1 MTLRKCTAGIPVFG
15 PTANAAAMEGSKT
28 FSKSFMS
35 RHNIPTAA
43 YENFSSYDAAHAYL
57 KSISHPIVIK
67 ASGLAGGKGVLIPS
81 TTEEAIQGLQ
91 DLMVSKEFGQ
101 AGEEVVIEEF
111 MTGQELSILAFS
123 DGYTV
128 LALPGAQDHKR
139 IGEGDTGL
147 NTGGMGAYAPAP
159 CATKEIE
166 EEIMR
171 TIVRP
176 TIAGMRKEG
185 PFIPPAPSY
194 FFGFVSVRNADDLA
208 LRQVSLSSDC
218 SLPASC
224 LLRLVR
230 NVSSSTCDS
239 GIRKRKLFCRCSR
252 RKPIWLKSSSYVLL
266 PLPFALST
274 AASSRLDGA
283 VKQCSTSIRDQS

>member
-1 MTLRKCTAGIPVFG
+1 MELKEYSVLVTRFPQLCFALRLTSLRHRVAGIPVFG

-43 YENFSSYDAAHAYL
+43 YENFSSFDAAHAYL

-81 TTEEAIQGLQ
+81 TTEEAIQGLK
-91 DLMVSKEFGQ
+91 DLMVLKEFGQ

-185 PFIPPAPSY
+185 ASSPHTPSPSSRACWSQPTVADNSTNQQDFRSLDYCSPA
-194 FFGFVSVRNADDLA
+194 L
-208 LRQVSLSSDC
+208 
-218 SLPASC
+218 C
-224 LLRLVR
+224 LL
-230 NVSSSTCDS
+230 
-239 GIRKRKLFCRCSR
+239 
-252 RKPIWLKSSSYVLL
+252 
-266 PLPFALST
+266 
-274 AASSRLDGA
+274 
-283 VKQCSTSIRDQS
+283 